1 MTVSKTD
8 VEKAKQYEEEFR
20 SLLDS
25 SDFSY
30 KPPQRGEIRNA
41 IILQIDQRDVIDD
54 MGSKRDGIVP
64 VQDLERLTARVA
76 LASAS
81 GA

>member
-30 KPPQRGEIRNA
+30 KPPQRARSGMR
-41 IILQIDQRDVIDD
+41 
-54 MGSKRDGIVP
+54 SFS
-64 VQDLERLTARVA
+64 RLT
-76 LASAS
+76 S
-81 GA
+81 GK